1 MSITDLVVGLLFAI
15 LGLAIVSWFVIILP
29 DFERFLKQNKRT
41 WALFS
46 FIFNAAP
53 VQEDASKMSPP
64 VRAITE
70 GLIPII
76 LWLLILVPMFVFP
89 IILIVFPILHIP
101 WSYLLPP
108 NP

>member
-1 MSITDLVVGLLFAI
+1 LITELVVGLLFAI
-15 LGLAIVSWFVIILP
+15 LGLAIVSWIAIILP
-29 DFERFLKQNKRT
+29 DLEKFLKQHKRI
-41 WALFS
+41 WAVFS
-46 FIFNAAP
+46 FVFNAAP

-64 VRAITE
+64 VRVITE
-70 GLIPII
+70 RLIPIV

>member
-1 MSITDLVVGLLFAI
+1 MITELVVGLLFVI
-15 LGLAIVSWFVIILP
+15 LGLAIVSWIAIILP
-29 DFERFLKQNKRT
+29 EFERYLKQHKRLY
-41 WALFS
+41 ALFS

-53 VQEDASKMSPP
+53 DQEDASKMSPP
-64 VRAITE
+64 VRVITE
-70 GLIPII
+70 RLIPII
-76 LWLLILVPMFVFP
+76 LWLLIIVPMFVFP